1 MTNQQLKDTIQGALR
16 ALPVGGRAGTL
27 DELIVEVS
35 KRGPSGTYH
44 AGELARVWCVRRSP
58 SPLSSAIPCPRA
70 RMPQRRGHSD
80 DRQHLR
86 PHVSRRRNG
95 SGWGST

>member
-44 AGELARVWCVRRSP
+44 AGELARVWCEAEPESIVVGY
-58 SPLSSAIPCPRA
+58 PLPSSANATTER
-70 RMPQRRGHSD
+70 PQ
-80 DRQHLR
+80 
-86 PHVSRRRNG
+86 
-95 SGWGST
+95 